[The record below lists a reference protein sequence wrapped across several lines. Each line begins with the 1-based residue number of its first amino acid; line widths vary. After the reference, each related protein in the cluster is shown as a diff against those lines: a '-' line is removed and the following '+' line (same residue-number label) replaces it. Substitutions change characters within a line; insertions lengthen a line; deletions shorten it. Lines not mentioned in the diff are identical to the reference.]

1 MLISCKVCET
11 GALQATKVHRCHG
24 ALVVLGWLLLVPS
37 LVVLCGSIAGA
48 GCSVVGGTG
57 AAKASVTLEPSA
69 LSVAALTS
77 EGVPAELVDKFR
89 RGERVLEVELEEL
102 TVEQR
107 DAVRAQQNAMAI
119 VRGAGALAGTS
130 TVFLGGAAFLCTG
143 VSALF
148 GAFVG
153 WLFTLERKVLR
164 CVTCGA
170 LTPRG

>member
-11 GALQATKVHRCHG
+11 GVLQPTKVHRCHG
-24 ALVVLGWLLLVPS
+24 ALVVLGWLLLIPS

-48 GCSVVGGTG
+48 GCSVVGGAGT
-57 AAKASVTLEPSA
+57 ARASATLEPSDLA
-69 LSVAALTS
+69 VAALTS
-77 EGVPAELVDKFR
+77 EGVPAEVVQKFR
-89 RGERVLEVELEEL
+89 RGEHVSDLELEEL
-102 TVEQR
+102 PASQR
-107 DAVRAQQNAMAI
+107 DAVRAQQGAMAI

-130 TVFLGGAAFLCTG
+130 TVLFGGAAFLCTG

-153 WLFTLERKVLR
+153 WLFTLRRKVLR
-164 CVTCGA
+164 CASCGA